1 MHIYHRKIQSKI
13 EQNCQD
19 KKKKQFPLAVFASQ
33 HFINRV
39 SSTPPNKL
47 IRASTKF
54 KIRLTGF
61 FASLAVSLLM
71 STAASCLKYSCSDA
85 ELLSLDGPHHVQH
98 LFLMS
103 CALLCARK
111 CPYGVSGIFAALAV
125 SRHTHCY
132 APP

>member
-1 MHIYHRKIQSKI
+1 M
-13 EQNCQD
+13 
-19 KKKKQFPLAVFASQ
+19 KQFPLAVFASQ

-39 SSTPPNKL
+39 RTPLSFFNKL

-111 CPYGVSGIFAALAV
+111 CPYGVSGISAALAV
-125 SRHTHCY
+125 SRHTHCSVV
-132 APP
+132 P